1 MWQRQVTRRRFLG
14 CTAVAAGG
22 IWLPAAASSRLAPA
36 ALGGQASPFRA
47 GAAVADIT
55 PPVGASLKGP
65 IAGNGVVKAIHDP
78 LRARCL
84 ALDDGRVRLAICVCD
99 ATMIWQRSMDRA
111 KRLVEERTGLPAGS
125 ILISASHSHAAPR
138 IIGMVDS
145 PIGNRYHDYA
155 ERQIAEAICAAVGNL
170 APANIGWGVGA
181 LPQFVALRRFRIE
194 PGSNGPNPFG
204 EVTDRAWMYARPKTR
219 IRAEGRPDPQVS
231 VVSVRHADD
240 RPLAVLANY
249 SIHYTGGFERNTVS
263 GDFYPC
269 FAERLAALLGAE
281 GIDPPFVGI
290 MSNGNSGNIG
300 PASGGYQGMRKVGD
314 ALAREVLRV
323 CEKIEHRDRVSLAMR
338 EEELELGV
346 RRPDE
351 ERMRWARDVLAGK
364 WDKPA
369 HAWRDVYARNALE
382 LAKFPPTV
390 SPKFQAIRI
399 GDLGIASNP
408 NEMFAETGLEI
419 KEQSPLQAAFN
430 IQLANGYNGYLPTPE
445 QHALGGY
452 TTWPAVSSYLEID
465 ASSKIRD
472 HLLRLLGKASEA

>member
-1 MWQRQVTRRRFLG
+1 M
-14 CTAVAAGG
+14 
-22 IWLPAAASSRLAPA
+22 
-36 ALGGQASPFRA
+36 
-47 GAAVADIT
+47 
-55 PPVGASLKGP
+55 
-65 IAGNGVVKAIHDP
+65 
-78 LRARCL
+78 
-84 ALDDGRVRLAICVCD
+84 
-99 ATMIWQRSMDRA
+99 
-111 KRLVEERTGLPAGS
+111 EERTGAGRFD
-125 ILISASHSHAAPR
+125 LDLRDHSHAAR
-138 IIGMVDS
+138 DHRMVDS

-399 GDLGIASNP
+399 GVLGIASNQ
-408 NEMFAETGLEI
+408 NEMICRNRAGDQGDGF
-419 KEQSPLQAAFN
+419 PLQAAFN
-430 IQLANGYNGYLPTPE
+430 IQLANGYNGATCPRPNNTPWAAKHDVAGQSRVTGNRCPGE
-445 QHALGGY
+445 
-452 TTWPAVSSYLEID
+452 
-465 ASSKIRD
+465 IRD